1 MIKNEIITII
11 NKIAQEKMCCTT
23 ALEKEL
29 LSEIL
34 LNLRLLLKIKEQGL
48 YNGIY
53 KDLKNKNT
61 GSF

>member
-1 MIKNEIITII
+1 MNDKKGNYYD
-11 NKIAQEKMCCTT
+11 NKQNRTRKMCCTT

-53 KDLKNKNT
+53 KDLKK
-61 GSF
+61 

>member
-1 MIKNEIITII
+1 MINNYIISII
-11 NKIAQEKMCCTT
+11 YKIEQEKMCCTT

-53 KDLKNKNT
+53 KDLKK
-61 GSF
+61 